1 MILKQAK
8 VLRFALVFGIAV
20 VGLTVSAPVE
30 AINISPFTTVYNKNI
45 NGQFAMTGNTV
56 LSCSTTEGSNAANCS
71 RARSFGTPIVN
82 YNNNAYVMRNSNTGI
97 AGLTSSQST
106 FDDTHVFNS
115 STATVTIPASATVTK
130 AFLFWFGT
138 LEKPSASQGG
148 IAAVNGNE
156 KNKVVF
162 ARENETC
169 STTTA
174 CEVTGSVAT
183 ETDTNGTVKFY
194 RSFADITSKIVS
206 GVHWSVSGSE
216 QTAQFSAGNIQTA
229 QGVDRSAGWSLILVY
244 AHPDEPLRNITV
256 YSGFSYVAQQSS
268 EQINLSG
275 FLTPPTGTVTS
286 NVGVV
291 GIEGDNSSTGDSLIV
306 TSAGRTT
313 TVTNALNPA
322 NNFLNSTV
330 SQDGVRNSYFD
341 NTSADKYQNTFGVDV
356 DRFEL
361 VNAVPNNATS
371 ASVTFSSNLDT
382 YFPAAMVMANELYAP
397 ELKLTKYIS
406 NVTQGGS
413 GSNSDVTQGDTLEY
427 TLEIENVGVG
437 TATDIVL
444 TDAQDSHL
452 TFLSSPMPSGCS
464 LSTGSLVCTIASLEP
479 TTPGGTA
486 APIVKTF
493 RATVS
498 GADDTSDG
506 IHDFISNSVS
516 GVYSGPLGE
525 TETVSNVVNAQYSVQ
540 PTDLE
545 LTLAFADSYVQAGSA
560 SNLTA
565 TITNLGIGIDTSPSV
580 SITVP
585 NGLTPD
591 INGTN
596 CLFVSPLITCP
607 AAAFGITGAGLAPGD
622 SVTRTIA
629 MTTDLTGASLFEVSG
644 HVTTGNID
652 GDPNAYN
659 DTASAALGANHAPT
673 ALPTEIFAEQGGAAQ
688 VVDLSLGTADYD
700 SDSLRYV
707 VGSLAAQFGTLTVV
721 GSTVTFTPNATW
733 YGGKTITYDVYDDKG
748 GHVQSEIT
756 IHVGKAPE
764 VQAPELQIT
773 KTISNLTVGGVSST
787 QVTSGDTVEYT
798 LEIDNIGQGDA
809 RSVVVR
815 DVLDS
820 HVTFVSATPAGCSHV
835 GSSVTCTLGTISA
848 VEAPIQI
855 VITGTVGAGTS
866 PTKFSN
872 DASATFVGPHGALSA
887 VSNQATLEYAK
898 LSADLAVNVTFEN
911 QLVQAG
917 QLTQMFVT
925 VRNFGIATDPAAAL
939 VINLPAGLKLKSYD
953 TLACQLV
960 GDQLSCAGNW
970 LNLAS
975 GGLSKTAI
983 VFYSP
988 SDSNR
993 LTVGAVITTSLS
1005 DGDPNLAN
1013 NTSYAGIKIN
1023 RKPTAAPATISAKQG
1038 GTSKSVDVKS
1048 KISDVDKDSL
1058 KVTLDRLSTKYGKAS
1073 VSGTVVKFKPNSTW
1087 FGTFK
1092 LGYTVTDGR
1101 GGTAKSYITITVKRS
1116 SAGSSHYCFVG
1127 VPTGC

>member
-1 MILKQAK
+1 MAAGL
-8 VLRFALVFGIAV
+8 AL
-20 VGLTVSAPVE
+20 SAPAE
-30 AINISPFTTVYNKNI
+30 AVNLSPFTAVYNKNI

-56 LSCSTTEGSNAANCS
+56 LSCSTTEGANAANCA
-71 RARSFGTPIVN
+71 RARSFGTPAVN

-97 AGLTSSQST
+97 AGLASSQT
-106 FDDTHVFNS
+106 VFDDTHVFNS

-138 LEKPSASQGG
+138 LEKPAASQGG
-148 IAAVNGNE
+148 IAAVNGND

-169 STTTA
+169 STASA

-183 ETDTNGTVKFY
+183 ETDTNGIVKFY
-194 RSFADITSKIVS
+194 RSYADVTSKISS

-244 AHPDEPLRNITV
+244 AHPDAPLRNITV

-306 TSAGRTT
+306 TSAGKTT

-322 NNFLNSTV
+322 NNFLNSTI

-341 NTSADKYQNTFGVDV
+341 NSSADKYQNTFGVDV

-361 VNAVPNNATS
+361 VNAVPNNAS
-371 ASVTFSSNLDT
+371 AASVTFSSNLDT

-397 ELKLTKYIS
+397 ELKITKYIS

-413 GSNSDVTQGDTLEY
+413 GSNADVTQGDTLDY
-427 TLEIENVGVG
+427 TFEIENVGHG
-437 TATDIVL
+437 AATDIVL
-444 TDAQDSHL
+444 TDAQDPHL

-464 LSTGSLVCTIASLEP
+464 LSSGSLVCTIASLDP
-479 TTPGGTA
+479 TTPGGSA

-498 GADDTSDG
+498 GVDDTSDG

-516 GVYSGPLGE
+516 AVYGGPLGE
-525 TETVSNVVNAQYSVQ
+525 TETVSNVVNSQYSVQ

-545 LTLAFADSYVQAGSA
+545 LALTFADSYVQAGSA
-560 SNLTA
+560 SNMTA
-565 TITNLGIGIDTSPSV
+565 TITNLGIGVDSTPSV

-585 NGLTPD
+585 SGLTPD
-591 INGTN
+591 VNGTN
-596 CLFVSPLITCP
+596 CTFASPVITCP

-659 DTASAALGANHAPT
+659 DTATATLGANHAPT
-673 ALPTEIFAEQGGAAQ
+673 AQPAEIFAEQGGAAQ
-688 VVDLSLGTADYD
+688 VVDLSLGTADSD

-707 VGSLAAQFGTLTVV
+707 VSSLAAQYGTLKVV

-756 IHVGKAPE
+756 IHVAKAPE
-764 VQAPELQIT
+764 VLAPEIQI
-773 KTISNLTVGGVSST
+773 KKSISNLTNGGSAST
-787 QVTSGDTVEYT
+787 QVTAGDTIEYT
-798 LEIDNIGQGDA
+798 LLVDNIGQGDA
-809 RSVVVR
+809 RSVVLR

-820 HVTFVSATPAGCSHV
+820 HVTFVSATPAGCVHAA
-835 GSSVTCTLGTISA
+835 GTVTCTLGTMPVAA
-848 VEAPIQI
+848 VPVQI
-855 VITGTVGAGTS
+855 VITGTVGAGSS

-872 DASATFVGPHGALSA
+872 DASATYVGPSGALSA
-887 VSNQATLEYAK
+887 VSNQATVEYAK
-898 LSADLAVNVTFEN
+898 LPADLATQVSFEQ

-925 VRNFGIATDPAAAL
+925 VSNFGIATDPNATL
-939 VINLPAGLKLKSYD
+939 VINLPSGLKLKTYD
-953 TLACQLV
+953 TQACQLT
-960 GDQLSCAGNW
+960 GDQLTCSGSL
-970 LNLAS
+970 LNLAAGAVS
-975 GGLSKTAI
+975 ETAI
-983 VFYSP
+983 VFYAP
-988 SDSNR
+988 SDSGR
-993 LTVGAVITTSLS
+993 LTVSAVVTTSLA

-1013 NTSYAGIKIN
+1013 NTTYAGIKIN
-1023 RKPTAAPATISAKQG
+1023 RKPSATPATISAKQG
-1038 GTSKSVDVKS
+1038 GKAKTVDVKS

-1058 KVTLDRLSTKYGKAS
+1058 KVTLDPLAAKFGKAS
-1073 VSGTVVKFKPNSTW
+1073 ISGTVVKFKPNSSW
-1087 FGTFK
+1087 HGTVK
-1092 LGYTVTDGR
+1092 LGYTVSDGR

-1116 SAGSSHYCFVG
+1116 NSGMSHYCFVG
-1127 VPTGC
+1127 IPAGC